1 MKDKIVFIIPIR
13 IGIRKSYSEI
23 VKQTIEKVYQDILQL
38 GFTKRPAFHIGRVEP
53 RMSLFSRRKLIH
65 LETNR
70 IYMNNATLSHARRR
84 SKIDSRHDV
93 PIEEIA
99 EFPQRRSK
107 MDLYYDNKLHTFL
120 YVGEKAKFVINP
132 KGRIKLQDGRTSPV
146 LRSGIMALPA
156 VIFSVKAWQ
165 VVGLEPTHTSISPV
179 LRSDIMALPAVSSFT
194 L

>member
-23 VKQTIEKVYQDILQL
+23 VKRTIEKVYQDILIY

-65 LETNR
+65 LETTR

-84 SKIDSRHDV
+84 SKIDSGHDV

-132 KGRIKLQDGRTSPV
+132 KGRIKLQDGRTH
-146 LRSGIMALPA
+146 A
-156 VIFSVKAWQ
+156 VIFITAS
-165 VVGLEPTHTSISPV
+165 
-179 LRSDIMALPAVSSFT
+179 ALNAEEHFSGSQYIKIEKMPSRW
-194 L
+194 